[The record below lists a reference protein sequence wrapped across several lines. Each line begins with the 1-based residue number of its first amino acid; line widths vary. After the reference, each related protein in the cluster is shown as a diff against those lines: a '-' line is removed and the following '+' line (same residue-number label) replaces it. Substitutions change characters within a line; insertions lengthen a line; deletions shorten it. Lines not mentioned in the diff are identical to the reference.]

1 MYKVLSLDIFSSP
14 KTDKGSRHSPESVL
28 SVSLVFHGRKGDKM
42 ANHPNEKYRT
52 LLNVNALPHDPV
64 LDLRDKLVKM
74 RKLQNKYNI
83 KGGLD
88 LLYRTIDAE
97 NEVDKIIFGK
107 HEGYTKDDNRLRE
120 EKRFKTEQ

>member
-1 MYKVLSLDIFSSP
+1 
-14 KTDKGSRHSPESVL
+14 
-28 SVSLVFHGRKGDKM
+28 M
-42 ANHPNEKYRT
+42 AKHPNEKYRP
-52 LLNVNALPHDPV
+52 LLNVNAIPHDPV

-120 EKRFKTEQ
+120 EKRFKMEQ

>member
-1 MYKVLSLDIFSSP
+1 
-14 KTDKGSRHSPESVL
+14 
-28 SVSLVFHGRKGDKM
+28 M
-42 ANHPNEKYRT
+42 AKHPNEKYRT

-83 KGGLD
+83 MGWLD

>member
-1 MYKVLSLDIFSSP
+1 
-14 KTDKGSRHSPESVL
+14 
-28 SVSLVFHGRKGDKM
+28 M
-42 ANHPNEKYRT
+42 AKHPNEKYRT

>member
-1 MYKVLSLDIFSSP
+1 
-14 KTDKGSRHSPESVL
+14 
-28 SVSLVFHGRKGDKM
+28 M
-42 ANHPNEKYRT
+42 AKHPNEKYRT

-120 EKRFKTEQ
+120 EKGFKTEQ

>member
-1 MYKVLSLDIFSSP
+1 
-14 KTDKGSRHSPESVL
+14 
-28 SVSLVFHGRKGDKM
+28 M
-42 ANHPNEKYRT
+42 AKHPNEKYRT

-120 EKRFKTEQ
+120 EKRLKTEQ

>member
-1 MYKVLSLDIFSSP
+1 
-14 KTDKGSRHSPESVL
+14 
-28 SVSLVFHGRKGDKM
+28 M
-42 ANHPNEKYRT
+42 AKHPNEKYRT

-120 EKRFKTEQ
+120 EKRFKLEQ

>member
-1 MYKVLSLDIFSSP
+1 
-14 KTDKGSRHSPESVL
+14 
-28 SVSLVFHGRKGDKM
+28 M
-42 ANHPNEKYRT
+42 AKHPNEKYRT
-52 LLNVNALPHDPV
+52 LLNVNAIPHDPV

-120 EKRFKTEQ
+120 EKRFKVE

>member
-1 MYKVLSLDIFSSP
+1 
-14 KTDKGSRHSPESVL
+14 
-28 SVSLVFHGRKGDKM
+28 M
-42 ANHPNEKYRT
+42 AKHPNEKYRDV
-52 LLNVNALPHDPV
+52 LNVNALPHDPV

>member
-1 MYKVLSLDIFSSP
+1 
-14 KTDKGSRHSPESVL
+14 
-28 SVSLVFHGRKGDKM
+28 M
-42 ANHPNEKYRT
+42 AKHPNEKYRT
-52 LLNVNALPHDPV
+52 LLNVNAIPHDPV

-74 RKLQNKYNI
+74 RKLQHRYNI
-83 KGGLD
+83 KGRLD

-120 EKRFKTEQ
+120 EKRFKMEQ

>member
-1 MYKVLSLDIFSSP
+1 
-14 KTDKGSRHSPESVL
+14 
-28 SVSLVFHGRKGDKM
+28 M
-42 ANHPNEKYRT
+42 AKHPNEKYRT

-120 EKRFKTEQ
+120 EKRFKMEQ

>member
-1 MYKVLSLDIFSSP
+1 
-14 KTDKGSRHSPESVL
+14 
-28 SVSLVFHGRKGDKM
+28 M
-42 ANHPNEKYRT
+42 AKHPNEKYRT
-52 LLNVNALPHDPV
+52 LLNVNAIPHDPV

-120 EKRFKTEQ
+120 EKRFKMEQ

>member
-1 MYKVLSLDIFSSP
+1 
-14 KTDKGSRHSPESVL
+14 
-28 SVSLVFHGRKGDKM
+28 M
-42 ANHPNEKYRT
+42 AKHPNEKYRT
-52 LLNVNALPHDPV
+52 LLNVNAMPHDPV

-120 EKRFKTEQ
+120 EKRFKMEQ

>member
-1 MYKVLSLDIFSSP
+1 
-14 KTDKGSRHSPESVL
+14 
-28 SVSLVFHGRKGDKM
+28 M
-42 ANHPNEKYRT
+42 AKHPNEKYRT
-52 LLNVNALPHDPV
+52 LLNVNAIPHDPV

-107 HEGYTKDDNRLRE
+107 HEGYRKDDNRLRE
-120 EKRFKTEQ
+120 EKRFKMEQ

>member
-1 MYKVLSLDIFSSP
+1 
-14 KTDKGSRHSPESVL
+14 
-28 SVSLVFHGRKGDKM
+28 M
-42 ANHPNEKYRT
+42 AKHPNEKYRT
-52 LLNVNALPHDPV
+52 LLNVNAIPHDPV

-97 NEVDKIIFGK
+97 NEVDKIIF
-107 HEGYTKDDNRLRE
+107 
-120 EKRFKTEQ
+120 

>member
-1 MYKVLSLDIFSSP
+1 
-14 KTDKGSRHSPESVL
+14 
-28 SVSLVFHGRKGDKM
+28 M
-42 ANHPNEKYRT
+42 AKHPNEKYRT

-64 LDLRDKLVKM
+64 LALRDKLVKM

>member
-1 MYKVLSLDIFSSP
+1 
-14 KTDKGSRHSPESVL
+14 
-28 SVSLVFHGRKGDKM
+28 M
-42 ANHPNEKYRT
+42 AKHPNEKYRT
-52 LLNVNALPHDPV
+52 LLNVNAIPHDPV